1 MTNKMVDDFTIA
13 GPADVWID
21 RLREVASLGIKR
33 INIFLL
39 RKEKLE
45 MAEALSTDVFPAL
58 RGA

>member
-1 MTNKMVDDFTIA
+1 MTDKMIDDFTIA

-21 RLREVASLGIKR
+21 RLREVAALGVKR

-45 MAEALSTDVFPAL
+45 MAEALSADVFPVL
-58 RGA
+58 REA

>member
-45 MAEALSTDVFPAL
+45 MAEALSTHVFPAL
-58 RGA
+58 RGT